1 MEARGRAGSTAT
13 KPPTLTPTTTTM
25 KKLVTITVDGAC
37 LGNGQIQSRAAAA
50 AILNYQGHQRAVAE
64 YIGQSTNQRAEILSA
79 ACALEALIEPCQVIL
94 RSDSR
99 YVVETMNGKFRR
111 KSNLDCWARLDAAA
125 QQHEITYQWIKG
137 HNGDPEQE
145 AADTI
150 ARTIA
155 QIGEVKP
162 IILTEAI
169 ERLNNHV
176 TPALREAI
184 IKGLRYLAN
193 ACDGARKRDSAGFNK
208 YDADLGHRLAAKD
221 SHTPREIAMAR
232 DLLRRYAAQLI
243 RHDPTLVAII

>member
-1 MEARGRAGSTAT
+1 
-13 KPPTLTPTTTTM
+13 M

-37 LGNGQIQSRAAAA
+37 LGNGQIESRAAAA
-50 AILNYQGHQRAVAE
+50 GILNYQGHRRAVAE

-79 ACALEALIEPCQVIL
+79 ACGLEALTEPCRVTL

-125 QQHEITYQWIKG
+125 QQHEITYVWIKG

-150 ARTIA
+150 ARTTA
-155 QIGEVKP
+155 EIGEVRDL
-162 IILTEAI
+162 ILTEAI

-176 TPALREAI
+176 TPALRAAV

-193 ACDGARKRDSAGFNK
+193 ACDGARKRDSVGFNK
-208 YDADLGHRLAAKD
+208 YDADLGHELAAKTSLTERD
-221 SHTPREIAMAR
+221 IATGRA
-232 DLLRRYAAQLI
+232 LLRRYSAQLTS
-243 RHDPTLVAII
+243 HDPTIVAII

>member
-1 MEARGRAGSTAT
+1 
-13 KPPTLTPTTTTM
+13 M
-25 KKLVTITVDGAC
+25 KKIVTITVDGAC
-37 LGNGQIQSRAAAA
+37 LGTGQTQSRAAAA
-50 AILNYQGHQRAVAE
+50 GILNYQGHRRAVAE

-79 ACALEALIEPCQVIL
+79 ACGLEALKEPCQVTL

-125 QQHEITYQWIKG
+125 QQHEITYVWIKG

-150 ARTIA
+150 ARTTA
-155 QIGEVKP
+155 EIGEVRAL
-162 IILTEAI
+162 ILTEAI

-176 TPALREAI
+176 TPALRVAV

-193 ACDGARKRDSAGFNK
+193 ACDGARKRDSVGFNK
-208 YDADLGHRLAAKD
+208 YDADLGHELAAKSSLTERD
-221 SHTPREIAMAR
+221 IATGRA
-232 DLLRRYAAQLI
+232 LLRRYSAQLTSY
-243 RHDPTLVAII
+243 DPTILAII

>member
-1 MEARGRAGSTAT
+1 
-13 KPPTLTPTTTTM
+13 M

-37 LGNGQIQSRAAAA
+37 LGNGQTQSRAAAA
-50 AILNYQGHQRAVAE
+50 GILNYQGHRRAVAE

-79 ACALEALIEPCQVIL
+79 ACGLAALTEPCQIIL

-99 YVVETMNGKFRR
+99 YVVETMKGKFRR

-125 QQHEITYQWIKG
+125 QQHEITYVWIKG

-150 ARTIA
+150 ARTTA
-155 QIGEVKP
+155 EIGEVRAL
-162 IILTEAI
+162 ILTEAI

-176 TPALREAI
+176 TPALRVAV

-193 ACDGARKRDSAGFNK
+193 ACDGARKRDSVGFNK
-208 YDADLGHRLAAKD
+208 YDADLGHELAAKSSLTERD
-221 SHTPREIAMAR
+221 IATGRA
-232 DLLRRYAAQLI
+232 LLRRYSAQLTSY
-243 RHDPTLVAII
+243 DPTILAII

>member
-1 MEARGRAGSTAT
+1 
-13 KPPTLTPTTTTM
+13 M

-37 LGNGQIQSRAAAA
+37 LGNGQIESRAAAA
-50 AILNYQGHQRAVAE
+50 GILNYQGHRRAVAE

-79 ACALEALIEPCQVIL
+79 ACGLEALTEPCRVTL

-125 QQHEITYQWIKG
+125 QQHEITYVWIKG

-150 ARTIA
+150 ARTTA
-155 QIGEVKP
+155 EIGEVRDL
-162 IILTEAI
+162 ILTEAI

-176 TPALREAI
+176 TPALRAAV
-184 IKGLRYLAN
+184 IKGLRFLAN
-193 ACDGARKRDSAGFNK
+193 SCDGARKRDSAGFNK
-208 YDADLGHRLAAKD
+208 YDAELGHRLAAKD
-221 SHTPREIAMAR
+221 SHTPREIAMGRA
-232 DLLRRYAAQLI
+232 LLRRYSSQLTS
-243 RHDPTLVAII
+243 HDPSLVAII

>member
-1 MEARGRAGSTAT
+1 
-13 KPPTLTPTTTTM
+13 M
-25 KKLVTITVDGAC
+25 KKLVTVTVDGAC
-37 LGNGQIQSRAAAA
+37 LGNGQTQSRAAAGG
-50 AILNYQGHQRAVAE
+50 ILNYQGHRRAVAE

-79 ACALEALIEPCQVIL
+79 ACGLEALKEVIL

-125 QQHEITYQWIKG
+125 QQHEITYVWIKG

-155 QIGEVKP
+155 EIGEVKT
-162 IILTEAI
+162 IILSEAI

-176 TPALREAI
+176 TPALRDAV

-193 ACDGARKRDSAGFNK
+193 ACDGARKRDAAGFNRF
-208 YDADLGHRLAAKD
+208 DADLGHKLAAKD
-221 SHTPREIAMAR
+221 SHTSRETAMAR
-232 DLLRRYAAQLI
+232 ALLRRYSAQLTS
-243 RHDPTLVAII
+243 HDPTLLAII

>member
-1 MEARGRAGSTAT
+1 
-13 KPPTLTPTTTTM
+13 M

-37 LGNGQIQSRAAAA
+37 LGNGQTQSRAAAA
-50 AILNYQGHQRAVAE
+50 GILNYQGHRRAVAE

-79 ACALEALIEPCQVIL
+79 ACGLAALTEPCQIIL

-125 QQHEITYQWIKG
+125 QQHEITYVWIKG

-150 ARTIA
+150 ARTTA
-155 QIGEVKP
+155 EIGEVRAL
-162 IILTEAI
+162 ILTEAI

-176 TPALREAI
+176 TPALRVAV

-193 ACDGARKRDSAGFNK
+193 ACDGARKRDSVGFNK
-208 YDADLGHRLAAKD
+208 YDADLGHELAAKSSLTERD
-221 SHTPREIAMAR
+221 IATGRA
-232 DLLRRYAAQLI
+232 LLRRYSAQLTSY
-243 RHDPTLVAII
+243 DPTILAII

>member
-1 MEARGRAGSTAT
+1 
-13 KPPTLTPTTTTM
+13 M

-37 LGNGQIQSRAAAA
+37 LRNGQIQSRAAAA

-79 ACALEALIEPCQVIL
+79 ARGLEALTEPCQVIL

-125 QQHEITYQWIKG
+125 RQHEITYQWIKG

-150 ARTIA
+150 ARTTA
-155 QIGEVKP
+155 EIGEVST

-169 ERLNNHV
+169 ERLNNHL
-176 TPALREAI
+176 TPALREAV
-184 IKGLRYLAN
+184 IKGLRHLAK

-208 YDADLGHRLAAKD
+208 YDANLGHQLAAKD
-221 SHTPREIAMAR
+221 SHSPQEIAMAR
-232 DLLRRYAAQLI
+232 ALLRRYATQLTS
-243 RHDPTLVAII
+243 HDPTIVAII

>member
-1 MEARGRAGSTAT
+1 
-13 KPPTLTPTTTTM
+13 M

-79 ACALEALIEPCQVIL
+79 ACGLEALIEPCQVIL

>member
-1 MEARGRAGSTAT
+1 
-13 KPPTLTPTTTTM
+13 M
-25 KKLVTITVDGAC
+25 KKLVTLTVDGAC

-50 AILNYQGHQRAVAE
+50 GILNYQGHRLAVAE
-64 YIGQSTNQRAEILSA
+64 YIGQSTNQRAEILAA
-79 ACALEALIEPCQVIL
+79 ACGLEALKESCQVFL

-125 QQHEITYQWIKG
+125 QQHEITYVWIKG

-155 QIGEVKP
+155 EIGEVKT

-176 TPALREAI
+176 TPALRDAVV
-184 IKGLRYLAN
+184 KGLRYLAS
-193 ACDGARKRDSAGFNK
+193 ACDGARKRDAAGFNRF
-208 YDADLGHRLAAKD
+208 DADLGHQLAAKD
-221 SHTPREIAMAR
+221 SHTLREIAMAR
-232 DLLRRYAAQLI
+232 ALLRRYSAQLTS
-243 RHDPTLVAII
+243 HDPTLLAII

>member
-1 MEARGRAGSTAT
+1 
-13 KPPTLTPTTTTM
+13 M

-37 LGNGQIQSRAAAA
+37 LGNGQIESRAAAA
-50 AILNYQGHQRAVAE
+50 GILNYQGHRRAVAE

-79 ACALEALIEPCQVIL
+79 ACGLEALTEPCRVTL

-125 QQHEITYQWIKG
+125 QQHEITYVWIKG

-150 ARTIA
+150 ARTTA
-155 QIGEVKP
+155 EIGEVRAL
-162 IILTEAI
+162 ILTEAI

-176 TPALREAI
+176 TPALRAAV

-193 ACDGARKRDSAGFNK
+193 ACDGARKRDSVGFNK
-208 YDADLGHRLAAKD
+208 YDADLGHELAAKTSLTERD
-221 SHTPREIAMAR
+221 IATGRA
-232 DLLRRYAAQLI
+232 LLRRYSAQLTS
-243 RHDPTLVAII
+243 HDPTIVAII